1 MKDADVAKALTDA
14 TADEVTITTKA
25 GFYYWIEGGVE
36 VGTINTNGQAVLG
49 DGTKQELT
57 KPTLGTTDKA
67 FYKLAVGV
75 KDPASTPIE

>member
-1 MKDADVAKALTDA
+1 MKDADVAEALTSA
-14 TADEVTITTKA
+14 TATEATITTVA

-36 VGTINTNGQAVLG
+36 VGTIKTNGLAVIG
-49 DGTKQELT
+49 DGSTVELT
-57 KPTLGTTDKA
+57 KPAIGTTTKA